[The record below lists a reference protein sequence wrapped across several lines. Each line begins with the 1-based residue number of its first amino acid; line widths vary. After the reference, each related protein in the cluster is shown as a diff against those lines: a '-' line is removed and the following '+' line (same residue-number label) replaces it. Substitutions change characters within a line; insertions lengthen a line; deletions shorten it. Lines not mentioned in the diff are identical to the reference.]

1 MTLGVGVDTTSPK
14 CGDSMPTG
22 CDRDSYIQ
30 VMGDATDLGGV
41 DEGVRA
47 AENDCLVVRIQ
58 MTLGVGVDTT
68 SPKCCDSMLLDVI
81 EIHTSSDGSCKQ
93 D

>member
-1 MTLGVGVDTTSPK
+1 MALYVSKTEARAAIAGE
-14 CGDSMPTG
+14 
-22 CDRDSYIQ
+22 R
-30 VMGDATDLGGV
+30 GDATDLGGV

-47 AENDCLVVRIQ
+47 AENDCLLVRIQ